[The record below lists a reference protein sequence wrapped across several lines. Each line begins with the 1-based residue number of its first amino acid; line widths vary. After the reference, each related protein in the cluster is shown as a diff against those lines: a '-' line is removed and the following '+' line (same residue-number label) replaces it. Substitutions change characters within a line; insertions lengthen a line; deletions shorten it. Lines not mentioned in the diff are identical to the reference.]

1 MKKLLSLALSLVCLF
16 SCISCFPVVEPE
28 KEPIPYALHLE
39 KFATVCPVEGTYFD
53 PHDAYFT
60 PDETA
65 VYYFYR
71 NGPTE
76 NKTHCLAKVDLIHG
90 GGEILYDFGEE
101 YPAGILG
108 MIGLHAVQWEGDV
121 LTFCIGETIDFVTKF
136 SYNTKTAEMTAEKG
150 LPAPPIT
157 SAILPK
163 DESERELL
171 DYNLPDGAQTNYA
184 AVVNNKLY
192 QIYSLNKQSY
202 YRQLDLST
210 KKEYCTELNG
220 QFVFYGPFILQK
232 MDKVIINELRTFNKK
247 GEFVS
252 VTTKMPQSIMH
263 AQMQEY
269 KEFLIWN
276 SDGVENWYFAKD
288 GVLNPLTV
296 TFDSPFEANITYPLK
311 ELAFYKAQDDT
322 IYFFAYEKTSDGVLQ
337 YYFIK
342 GTIEP
347 FAHLTEN

>member
-76 NKTHCLAKVDLIHG
+76 NPTHCLAKVDLIHG

-108 MIGLHAVQWEGDV
+108 MPGVHAVQWEGDV
-121 LTFCIGETIDFVTKF
+121 LTFCIGETINFVTKF

-171 DYNLPDGAQTNYA
+171 DYNLPQGAKYFQA
-184 AVVNNKLY
+184 AVVDGNLY
-192 QIYSLNKQSY
+192 QVYTVDQQSY
-202 YRQLDLST
+202 YRKLNLKT
-210 KKEYCTELNG
+210 KQENCVEITGTQYA
-220 QFVFYGPFILQK
+220 FYGCFLRQK
-232 MDKVIINELRTFNKK
+232 ADKVYLNELRTFKN
-247 GEFVS
+247 GEFVTVS
-252 VTTKMPQSIMH
+252 PRLPASTLYAPVN
-263 AQMQEY
+263 EF
-269 KEFLIWN
+269 KEFFIWN
-276 SDGVENWYFAKD
+276 KDNLDTWYFVKD

-311 ELAFYKAQDDT
+311 ELTFYKAQDDT

-347 FAHLTEN
+347 FANLTEN